1 MATVKLEMRDAYG
14 VVLVDSFS
22 VSFHLHFAKL
32 LKWLTAAPL
41 VACAAAVLS
50 MQPRSLS
57 GAVLPSFR
65 RSRTTE

>member
-1 MATVKLEMRDAYG
+1 MKLEMRDRQG

-32 LKWLTAAPL
+32 LKWVTAGPL

-50 MQPRSLS
+50 MEHRTL

-65 RSRTTE
+65 RTSTAD